1 MLIYNYITCLSY
13 LFIIPISILQHII
26 VVFVFNKYCFCNGLV
41 MNVVLNSCK
50 SLFKIFA
57 CALKFY
63 YKIKNKLSSNYA

>member
-1 MLIYNYITCLSY
+1 MLIYFYINCLSY
-13 LFIIPISILQHII
+13 LFTMLITFQQQMI
-26 VVFVFNKYCFCNGLV
+26 VVFVFKKYCFCNGLV